1 MKHVIIESRFSVSLL
16 MENPNSIWIITDD
29 IPEILPPDGRKGGNN
44 RTGGSWDDDTKTPD
58 TKKGL
63 ENAVQVDA
71 EKLEQEMSRFL
82 LVVDKVFTSAE
93 QQTQGKPGAK
103 SGIQLDEIELTV
115 EINGEGQ
122 VKLLGNGIKAG
133 GKGGIKLT
141 FKRKPEN

>member
-1 MKHVIIESRFSVSLL
+1 MIFVKYRFLTVKKAETVEVLV
-16 MENPNSIWIITDD
+16 
-29 IPEILPPDGRKGGNN
+29 GGEE
-44 RTGGSWDDDTKTPD
+44 TKTPD
-58 TKKGL
+58 TKIV

-82 LVVDKVFTSAE
+82 LVVDKVFTRAE
-93 QQTQGKPGAK
+93 EQTQVKTGKK
-103 SGIQLDEIELTV
+103 SGMQLDEIELTV

-122 VKLLGNGIKAG
+122 VKLLGSGAKAG

>member
-1 MKHVIIESRFSVSLL
+1 MDDT
-16 MENPNSIWIITDD
+16 NSIWIVTDD
-29 IPEILPPDGRKGGNN
+29 VPQISVPDGTKGGNN
-44 RTGGSWDDDTKTPD
+44 KSGGRWDDEITTPD
-58 TKKGL
+58 QKIV

-82 LVVDKVFTSAE
+82 LVVDKVFTRAE
-93 QQTQGKPGAK
+93 QETQVKSGKK

-122 VKLLGNGIKAG
+122 VKLLGNGVKAG

-141 FKRKPEN
+141 FKRKPDS

>member
-1 MKHVIIESRFSVSLL
+1 MDDT
-16 MENPNSIWIITDD
+16 NSIWIVTDD
-29 IPEILPPDGRKGGNN
+29 TPQISLPDGKKGGNN
-44 RTGGSWDDDTKTPD
+44 RSGSWNDEITTPEQ
-58 TKKGL
+58 KIV

-82 LVVDKVFTSAE
+82 LVVDKVFTRAE
-93 QQTQGKPGAK
+93 EETQVKSSKK
-103 SGIQLDEIELTV
+103 SGMQLDEIELTV

>member
-1 MKHVIIESRFSVSLL
+1 MKNVIIKSRFSVSTL
-16 MENPNSIWIITDD
+16 MENPNSIWIVTDD
-29 IPEILPPDGRKGGNN
+29 TPKISIPDGKKGGNN
-44 RTGGSWDDDTKTPD
+44 RSGDWGETTTTPEQ
-58 TKKGL
+58 KIV

-93 QQTQGKPGAK
+93 QQTQAKPGAK

-122 VKLLGNGIKAG
+122 VKLLGSGIKAG